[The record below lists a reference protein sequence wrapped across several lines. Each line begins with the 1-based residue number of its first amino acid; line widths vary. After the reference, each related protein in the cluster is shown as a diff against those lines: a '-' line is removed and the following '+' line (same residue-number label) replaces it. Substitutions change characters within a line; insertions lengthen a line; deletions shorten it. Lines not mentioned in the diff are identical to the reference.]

1 MKKTIVNLKYEYG
14 ERTFEIKRLPFKKI
28 KQIEKIFYAGRKIK
42 GFDIISYTYNETGLI
57 NLTLKR

>member
-14 ERTFEIKRLPFKKI
+14 ERTFEIKRLPLKKI

>member
-1 MKKTIVNLKYEYG
+1 MKTEIKLIKEDC
-14 ERTFEIKRLPFKKI
+14 EKTFEIKRLPLKKL

>member
-28 KQIEKIFYAGRKIK
+28 KQIEKYSMLVEKLK
-42 GFDIISYTYNETGLI
+42 GLI
-57 NLTLKR
+57 LSHTHITKLA

>member
-1 MKKTIVNLKYEYG
+1 MKKTIINLKYEYG
-14 ERTFEIKRLPFKKI
+14 EMTFEIERLPLKKL